1 MWIVAGLSAVAVVSA
16 EIFPTVILYWLSKT
30 LGSFWPAFWGNS
42 LFPPCLIDA
51 STTLPV
57 SSVYLIGISKSS
69 FAYTYTSFLPSIE

>member
-1 MWIVAGLSAVAVVSA
+1 MWIVAGFSAVAVVSA

-69 FAYTYTSFLPSIE
+69 FAYT